1 MADFNSHIITNAGR
15 NLLARALAGEGKVL
29 FTKAA
34 FGDQKHSGNLRE
46 VTELKNKKLDLNVMN
61 IRNDNGTAVLT
72 VQISNQNVDQSFQTE
87 EFGVYAKIEGDA
99 TEILYSYTTAVSA
112 DTFPNNRLGK
122 TYESIQEIYMA
133 ISNDVEAEIYVRDG
147 VIYLTRDI
155 ANQVYTETGLTA
167 VGTLKG
173 RNNLE
178 ADKQYLAENG
188 HWYKNI
194 GGSRSWNSSTGTPD
208 EQLIPIT
215 WEYLYKSLNTKENQ
229 LVQNLNGILGQNNG
243 EFPVEQAVAGNV
255 YYFPRNQKFYYC
267 LKSQTSRVSVPNA
280 DFEELSI
287 YQNRKKLENLSS
299 SGSKKIELNIP
310 NSSYSYAYRIGDICI
325 LNIDSGSAFVG
336 KKANDILFKL
346 PSNLYPKTR
355 TIATLGSFVP
365 RLSREIVVYIEP
377 NGDCVLKTQDAVCQ
391 TAYYGNISYIVQ
403 N

>member
-1 MADFNSHIITNAGR
+1 MAEFNSHIITNAGR
-15 NLLARALAGEGKVL
+15 NLLARALAGEGKVI

-34 FGDQKHSGNLRE
+34 FGNQKHSGNLRE

-287 YQNRKKLENLSS
+287 YQNRKKLENLFSFS
-299 SGSKKIELNIP
+299 NQNEINIIKFSNVAIVFGTFKNIEFNKSTDIVIPVTFKNVSVMATPWHTGTPGNLTIMSYGEKNKITIRANNNGTNLITVSGTFI
-310 NSSYSYAYRIGDICI
+310 AIG
-325 LNIDSGSAFVG
+325 
-336 KKANDILFKL
+336 
-346 PSNLYPKTR
+346 
-355 TIATLGSFVP
+355 TI
-365 RLSREIVVYIEP
+365 
-377 NGDCVLKTQDAVCQ
+377 
-391 TAYYGNISYIVQ
+391 
-403 N
+403 

>member
-15 NLLARALAGEGKVL
+15 NLLARALAGEGKVI

-72 VQISNQNVDQSFQTE
+72 VQISNENVEQSFQTE
-87 EFGVYAKIEGDA
+87 EFGVYAKIEGDI

-122 TYESIQEIYMA
+122 TYESIQDIYMA
-133 ISNDVEAEIYVRDG
+133 ISSDIEDEIYVRDG

-155 ANQVYTETGLTA
+155 ANQVYTETGLIA

-178 ADKQYLAENG
+178 ADKQYLADNG

-194 GGSRSWNSSTGTPD
+194 GGNRTWEATSGTPD

-215 WEYLYKSLNTKENQ
+215 WKYLYESLNNKENQ
-229 LVQNLNGILGQNNG
+229 LIQNLNGILGQNNG
-243 EFPVEQAVAGNV
+243 EFPVEQAVVGNI
-255 YYFPRNQKFYYC
+255 YYFPRNQKYYYC

-287 YQNRKKLENLSS
+287 YQNRKKLENLIKVIELETSNFTIVIKYLNDSKLIVDGYMVVKSNFRVES
-299 SGSKKIELNIP
+299 SGIIHNIENNLTLDGYFVTYMIGSSKNIYFYQPHKISVKNGNLV
-310 NSSYSYAYRIGDICI
+310 SDI
-325 LNIDSGSAFVG
+325 SAFNAFTTKVFY
-336 KKANDILFKL
+336 D
-346 PSNLYPKTR
+346 
-355 TIATLGSFVP
+355 
-365 RLSREIVVYIEP
+365 
-377 NGDCVLKTQDAVCQ
+377 
-391 TAYYGNISYIVQ
+391 
-403 N
+403 

>member
-1 MADFNSHIITNAGR
+1 MAEFNSHIITNAGR
-15 NLLARALAGEGKVL
+15 NLLARALAGEGKVI

-87 EFGVYAKIEGDA
+87 EFGVYAKIEGDI

-122 TYESIQEIYMA
+122 TYESIQDIYMA
-133 ISNDVEAEIYVRDG
+133 ISSDIEAEIYVRDG

-178 ADKQYLAENG
+178 ADKQYLADNG

-194 GGSRSWNSSTGTPD
+194 GGNRTWEATSGTPD

-215 WEYLYKSLNTKENQ
+215 WKYLYESLNNKENQ
-229 LVQNLNGILGQNNG
+229 LIQNLNGILGQNNG

-255 YYFPRNQKFYYC
+255 YYFPRNQKYYYC
-267 LKSQTSRVSVPNA
+267 LKSQSGRTSVPNA
-280 DFEELSI
+280 DFEEISI
-287 YQNRKKLENLSS
+287 WANKKKLENFSKLEGERLYVPNATFIKIYKIAGMVTLIVD
-299 SGSKKIELNIP
+299 SGTAFFNKANTPIFNIP
-310 NSSYSYAYRIGDICI
+310 EKYRPNETLYFSASYRNSTKSNTFFLYANG
-325 LNIDSGSAFVG
+325 
-336 KKANDILFKL
+336 
-346 PSNLYPKTR
+346 NLIKSE
-355 TIATLGSFVP
+355 ADDNLG
-365 RLSREIVVYIEP
+365 
-377 NGDCVLKTQDAVCQ
+377 
-391 TAYYGNISYIVQ
+391 AYYFTISYPAK

>member
-72 VQISNQNVDQSFQTE
+72 VQISNENVEQSFQTE
-87 EFGVYAKIEGDA
+87 EFGVYAKIEGDI

-122 TYESIQEIYMA
+122 TYESIQDIYMA
-133 ISNDVEAEIYVRDG
+133 ILSDIEAEIYVRDG

-178 ADKQYLAENG
+178 ADKQYLADNG

-194 GGSRSWNSSTGTPD
+194 GGNRTWEATSGTPD

-215 WEYLYKSLNTKENQ
+215 WKYLYESLNNKENQ
-229 LVQNLNGILGQNNG
+229 LIQNLNGILGQNNG
-243 EFPVEQAVAGNV
+243 EFPVEQAVAGNI
-255 YYFPRNQKFYYC
+255 YYFPRNQKYYYC

-287 YQNRKKLENLSS
+287 YQNRKKLENLF
-299 SGSKKIELNIP
+299 KINNLK
-310 NSSYSYAYRIGDICI
+310 Y
-325 LNIDSGSAFVG
+325 DSGNIKILINQQWQNIGIIDISDKYINIVAFNFLG
-336 KKANDILFKL
+336 DKSLNYSFHTD
-346 PSNLYPKTR
+346 NLKFERGYYFLINSTPGFGYSGAYIRIIGNNIQLKST
-355 TIATLGSFVP
+355 GDSSHSFYL
-365 RLSREIVVYIEP
+365 RSLQIY
-377 NGDCVLKTQDAVCQ
+377 N
-391 TAYYGNISYIVQ
+391 
-403 N
+403 

>member
-1 MADFNSHIITNAGR
+1 MAEFNSHIITNAGR
-15 NLLARALAGEGKVL
+15 NLLARALAGEGKVI

-72 VQISNQNVDQSFQTE
+72 VQISNENVEQSFQTE
-87 EFGVYAKIEGDA
+87 EFGVYAKIEGDI

-122 TYESIQEIYMA
+122 TYESIQDIYMA
-133 ISNDVEAEIYVRDG
+133 ISSDIEAEIYVRDG

-178 ADKQYLAENG
+178 ADKQYLADNG

-194 GGSRSWNSSTGTPD
+194 GGNRTWEATSGTPD

-215 WEYLYKSLNTKENQ
+215 WKYLYESLNNKENQ
-229 LVQNLNGILGQNNG
+229 LIQNLNGILGQNNG
-243 EFPVEQAVAGNV
+243 EFPIEQAVAGNI
-255 YYFPRNQKFYYC
+255 YYFPRNQKYYYC

-287 YQNRKKLENLSS
+287 YQNRKKLENFSRIESERLYVPNATFVKVYKIAGMVTLIVD
-299 SGSKKIELNIP
+299 SGTAFFNKADTPIFNLPEKYRPNETLYFSASYR
-310 NSSYSYAYRIGDICI
+310 NSSKSNTFFLYANG
-325 LNIDSGSAFVG
+325 
-336 KKANDILFKL
+336 
-346 PSNLYPKTR
+346 NLAKSE
-355 TIATLGSFVP
+355 ADDNAG
-365 RLSREIVVYIEP
+365 
-377 NGDCVLKTQDAVCQ
+377 
-391 TAYYGNISYIVQ
+391 AYYFTISYPAKSI

>member
-72 VQISNQNVDQSFQTE
+72 VQISNENVEQSFQTE
-87 EFGVYAKIEGDA
+87 EFGVYAKIEGDI

-122 TYESIQEIYMA
+122 TYESIQDIYMA
-133 ISNDVEAEIYVRDG
+133 ISSDIEAEIYVRDG

-178 ADKQYLAENG
+178 ADKQYLADNG

-194 GGSRSWNSSTGTPD
+194 GGNRTWEVTSGTPD

-215 WEYLYKSLNTKENQ
+215 WKYLYESLNNKENQ
-229 LVQNLNGILGQNNG
+229 LIQNLNGILGQNNG

-255 YYFPRNQKFYYC
+255 YYFPRNQKYYYC

-287 YQNRKKLENLSS
+287 YQNRKKLENLQRYEVLDKSS
-299 SGSKKIELNIP
+299 ETNYTSLIFSKIGLIGHVFVDIPAAISKSLREGTLLFTFPDGYRPKSFNLKLIISHFSGQTARTRYDASTGKVYMLSPLNIAE
-310 NSSYSYAYRIGDICI
+310 SMYLDTMYI
-325 LNIDSGSAFVG
+325 LES
-336 KKANDILFKL
+336 
-346 PSNLYPKTR
+346 
-355 TIATLGSFVP
+355 
-365 RLSREIVVYIEP
+365 
-377 NGDCVLKTQDAVCQ
+377 
-391 TAYYGNISYIVQ
+391 
-403 N
+403 

>member
-1 MADFNSHIITNAGR
+1 MADFNRHIITNAGR
-15 NLLARALAGEGKVL
+15 NLLARALAGEGKVI

-72 VQISNQNVDQSFQTE
+72 VQISNENVEQSFQTE
-87 EFGVYAKIEGDA
+87 EFGVYAKIEGDI

-122 TYESIQEIYMA
+122 TYESIQDIYMA
-133 ISNDVEAEIYVRDG
+133 ISSDIEAEIYVRDG

-155 ANQVYTETGLTA
+155 ANQVYTEIGLIA

-178 ADKQYLAENG
+178 ADKQYLADNG

-194 GGSRSWNSSTGTPD
+194 GGNRTWEATSGTPD

-215 WEYLYKSLNTKENQ
+215 WKYLYESLNNKENQ
-229 LVQNLNGILGQNNG
+229 LIQNLNGILGQNNG

-255 YYFPRNQKFYYC
+255 YYFPRNQKYYYC

-287 YQNRKKLENLSS
+287 YQNRKKLENLSKYDFVDKTAGTRYTS
-299 SGSKKIELNIP
+299 LQFEKMGNVAHVFLDIPSGVSNTLNDGALLFNFPKEYRPKTFNLKIII
-310 NSSYSYAYRIGDICI
+310 SYSNGMTARTRYD
-325 LNIDSGSAFVG
+325 
-336 KKANDILFKL
+336 ANTG
-346 PSNLYPKTR
+346 NLY
-355 TIATLGSFVP
+355 I
-365 RLSREIVVYIEP
+365 LSKILVAESMYL
-377 NGDCVLKTQDAVCQ
+377 DTFYFLD
-391 TAYYGNISYIVQ
+391 
-403 N
+403 

>member
-72 VQISNQNVDQSFQTE
+72 VQISNENVEQSFQTE
-87 EFGVYAKIEGDA
+87 EFGVYAKIEGDI

-122 TYESIQEIYMA
+122 TYESIQDIYMA
-133 ISNDVEAEIYVRDG
+133 ISSDIEAEIYVRDG

-178 ADKQYLAENG
+178 ADKQYLADNG

-194 GGSRSWNSSTGTPD
+194 GGNRTWEAISGTPD

-215 WEYLYKSLNTKENQ
+215 WKYLYESLNNKENQ
-229 LVQNLNGILGQNNG
+229 LIQNLNGILGQNNG

-255 YYFPRNQKFYYC
+255 YYFPRNQKYYYC

-287 YQNRKKLENLSS
+287 YQNRKKLENFSRFEEYIFDIPNLTYGRITKTAGLVTLTID
-299 SGSKKIELNIP
+299 SGKAFTGKSYGDIVLNIP
-310 NSSYSYAYRIGDICI
+310 EKFRP
-325 LNIDSGSAFVG
+325 
-336 KKANDILFKL
+336 KK
-346 PSNLYPKTR
+346 T
-355 TIATLGSFVP
+355 
-365 RLSREIVVYIEP
+365 VYISTSYFQSDKSGAFALKP
-377 NGDCVLKTQDAVCQ
+377 NGDLIKSHTGDNP
-391 TAYYGNISYIVQ
+391 TAYYFSVTYPID
-403 N
+403 

>member
-1 MADFNSHIITNAGR
+1 MAEFNSHIITNAGR
-15 NLLARALAGEGKVL
+15 NLLARALAGEGKVI

-34 FGDQKHSGNLRE
+34 FGNQKHSGNLRE

-287 YQNRKKLENLSS
+287 YQNRKKLENLSTFKVQEFFS
-299 SGSKKIELNIP
+299 NPSGVKFTVYQYGNLVLVAAYTYGTEILTYGMQYKCNLP
-310 NSSYSYAYRIGDICI
+310 YDCYNSSTAITGNNGTVGHFTLRDNI
-325 LNIDSGSAFVG
+325 LVISSTDS
-336 KKANDILFKL
+336 KNPLKN
-346 PSNLYPKTR
+346 
-355 TIATLGSFVP
+355 SFMGQMVTFL
-365 RLSREIVVYIEP
+365 R
-377 NGDCVLKTQDAVCQ
+377 
-391 TAYYGNISYIVQ
+391 
-403 N
+403 

>member
-15 NLLARALAGEGKVL
+15 NLLARALAGEGKVI

-72 VQISNQNVDQSFQTE
+72 VQISNENVEQSFQTE
-87 EFGVYAKIEGDA
+87 EFGVYAKIEGDI

-122 TYESIQEIYMA
+122 TYESIQDIYMA
-133 ISNDVEAEIYVRDG
+133 ISSDIEAEIYVRDG

-155 ANQVYTETGLTA
+155 ANQVYTETGLIA

-178 ADKQYLAENG
+178 ADKQYLADNG

-194 GGSRSWNSSTGTPD
+194 GGNRTWEATSGTPD

-215 WEYLYKSLNTKENQ
+215 WKYLYESLNNKENQ
-229 LVQNLNGILGQNNG
+229 LIQNLNGILGQNNG

-255 YYFPRNQKFYYC
+255 YYFPRNQKYYYC

-287 YQNRKKLENLSS
+287 YQNRKKLENLSKYDFVDKTAGTRYTALQFEKIGNVAHVFLDIP
-299 SGSKKIELNIP
+299 SGVSNTLNDGALLFNFPEKYRPKTFNLKIII
-310 NSSYSYAYRIGDICI
+310 SYSNGMTARTRYD
-325 LNIDSGSAFVG
+325 
-336 KKANDILFKL
+336 ANTG
-346 PSNLYPKTR
+346 NLYILSK
-355 TIATLGSFVP
+355 ILVAESMYLDSF
-365 RLSREIVVYIEP
+365 YIL
-377 NGDCVLKTQDAVCQ
+377 D
-391 TAYYGNISYIVQ
+391 
-403 N
+403 